1 MEVAGI
7 AEKIDV
13 GNLAGKEIGG
23 AGARERQEVDGEF
36 ALR

>member
-1 MEVAGI
+1 MEAAGI

-13 GNLAGKEIGG
+13 GNLAGKETDG
-23 AGARERQEVDGEF
+23 AGARERQKVDGEF

>member
-1 MEVAGI
+1 MEVVGI

-13 GNLAGKEIGG
+13 GNLAGKEIDGT
-23 AGARERQEVDGEF
+23 GARERQEMDGEF